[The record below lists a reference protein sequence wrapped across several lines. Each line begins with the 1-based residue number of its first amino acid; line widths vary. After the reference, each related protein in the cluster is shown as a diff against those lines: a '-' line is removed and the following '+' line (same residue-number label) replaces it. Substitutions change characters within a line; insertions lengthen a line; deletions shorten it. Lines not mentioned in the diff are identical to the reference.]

1 MSKNLS
7 AKSYQENKKKTIKKS
22 CERYQN
28 LSEEEKE
35 KKPQYGCK
43 RFKNLSEDEKQKLL
57 EYRRKYFIE
66 NTEKKCFII
75 IIRNYYFKI
84 QWLEF

>member
-7 AKSYQENKKKTIKKS
+7 AKSYQENKKRTIKKS

-28 LSEEEKE
+28 LSKEEKE

-43 RFKNLSEDEKQKLL
+43 RFNNLSEDEKQKLL
-57 EYRRKYFIE
+57 EYRRKYYKMW
-66 NTEKKCFII
+66 KKCFII
-75 IIRNYYFKI
+75 IIRNYYFKK
-84 QWLEF
+84 